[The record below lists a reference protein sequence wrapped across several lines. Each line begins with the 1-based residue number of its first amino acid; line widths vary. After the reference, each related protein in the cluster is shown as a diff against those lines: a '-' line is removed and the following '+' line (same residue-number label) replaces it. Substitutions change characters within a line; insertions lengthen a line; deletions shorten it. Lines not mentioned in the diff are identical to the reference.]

1 MDQVVEVRGQIEA
14 WKTLRDKAD
23 TITKNTLKTQ
33 FPHQYGYSD
42 PKKACG
48 TSCISEIEVGRA
60 LWAYA
65 RSDLMI
71 KSFQIKQLIKK

>member
-1 MDQVVEVRGQIEA
+1 MDQIVRVQIEA
-14 WKTLRDKAD
+14 WKTLRDTAD
-23 TITKNTLKTQ
+23 TITKNTLRTE

-42 PKKACG
+42 PAKACG
-48 TSCISEIEVGRA
+48 TSRNSEIDVGRA

-71 KSFQIKQLIKK
+71 KSFQMKHEVSKK

>member
-1 MDQVVEVRGQIEA
+1 MDQLQIEA
-14 WKTLRDKAD
+14 WKTLRDTAD

-42 PKKACG
+42 PAKAG
-48 TSCISEIEVGRA
+48 RTSRNSEIEVGRA

-71 KSFQIKQLIKK
+71 KSFQMKKQEASNK